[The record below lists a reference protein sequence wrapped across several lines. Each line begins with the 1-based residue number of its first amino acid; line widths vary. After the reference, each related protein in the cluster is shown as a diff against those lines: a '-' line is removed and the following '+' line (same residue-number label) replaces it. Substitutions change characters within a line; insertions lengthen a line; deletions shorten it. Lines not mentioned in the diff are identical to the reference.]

1 MAYSLDD
8 FLDNNTASIND
19 FTEGANNTPQPQQAM
34 VSSPSVRNSA
44 AITALLNAPNDPTQV
59 IPTYD
64 TISAEHAQLG
74 YSPTQNQILD
84 VRKAQE
90 ASNFQQAMYDS
101 LANPEVPD
109 LTKQNMLL
117 AHQSGAIAKSNL
129 FTAQGMLG
137 SQEASEANPKETAEA
152 TLSRDLFAAGM
163 DKAIEFKRQ
172 QQAIYNATAMA
183 QQENGLTQTATSM
196 IEDMVP
202 GVTSVK
208 SARLYNSLSND
219 TKGVIASFFL
229 QGSSKA
235 ALADKFN
242 NLPLDQRQAV
252 LDGIATTVNG
262 EGRTILLPS
271 EKDNANLGALQAIT
285 QSGSY
290 TVTDEV
296 IDNLGGLLDMSGLAI
311 PFKAVGRFLKAG
323 KSAQEAD
330 ALVKAGKASEALTD
344 AESAIQQRQIMAQ
357 QQPSAPLEI
366 IKDANPDKARRILAG
381 VAQEETEEFS
391 QAMTGTGVD
400 SAFAGYM
407 APQPKVI
414 DKTVQSK
421 VYDPTRYD
429 DFQYMPD
436 NDTLDLVRS
445 ASAPNLSTV
454 EKRRLDAN
462 VTNDFQNATGLVNRK
477 EMTTVGAADDGNGLD
492 ISAVYGPSD
501 SGWTSVKDAVDQA
514 QFALRKYGVD
524 EGDINVLVKDGD
536 TYHSVPYSAL
546 KDTAGDA
553 TGDYL
558 LQVKQRYN
566 YNASDLADNEF
577 EMFDVSP
584 VLNILNRVDSTI
596 GKSGRGSL
604 TSNFIAPEALFSPEF
619 LKGAV
624 LSDLKKDVVGE
635 QLTKVA
641 QGFTTAIKDISLP
654 RRNAIVDTIREFNA
668 KGLSYNYTDLAS
680 RGFNQGDIRAF
691 EAFKKTQDTMWHLTN
706 ADMVRSYKTRGF
718 GKMTYPERGLDVVA
732 RPLHTSQVKN
742 NVAVYDAMNDTV
754 RILSK
759 EEKAALYSRN
769 GSVAEL
775 AHPIEVDGQNI
786 LHVINE
792 NSANGTYLRALS
804 DDDTVMA
811 YRKGYYAVKYT
822 QPHFIERKLVD
833 ADGVAV
839 LDEHG
844 AEQWKAIATAPDM
857 LSAGKAME
865 RYKKTRPGD
874 YQVRRDL
881 KGGEFDKANTQVMSA
896 GGLSA
901 QRFRGQ
907 RLEDAIGSNT
917 ELEATHLQSPIESM
931 ISSIESVSSRVSYR
945 DWLET
950 SKRRLLATYSDV
962 MPLKGGRPV
971 YPSNIKEITGSG
983 RKTADARAMYEHIRA
998 MENGYAHALD
1008 DGFKAIVGQAADAL
1022 GLASLKVGDNLAGKG
1037 VAALE
1042 RGTRVAA
1049 TTSPTALVRMTSF
1062 VTMIALNPLR
1072 QLAVQFAQAAMT
1084 VGRHPSYFPHL
1095 FGDAMLLTI
1104 DKLIPNA
1111 PKEVYSLFGRDKAYF
1126 KAMKKA
1132 MESSGV
1138 TKGIQRH
1145 EMMQGMLAANTDLSL
1160 SYGSRAR
1167 QIAKKSLGSPIGAV
1181 RRIGFDTGEYYVQ
1194 ASSYF
1199 MHYDQALKAAEKAGN
1214 TSLSASTLK
1223 DVANNSRQFT
1233 GNFSR
1238 AGQMA
1243 INHNELNI
1251 IGQYGQVPL
1260 KMIGLLFN
1268 RSIPAKARVGMGVF
1282 AVGMFG
1288 APDMISNMFA
1298 DKLPEDSTMRELI
1311 VSGLSNVL
1319 TNSMIEAV
1327 WGQKSS
1333 VDWSGGVNPYDPQG
1347 VFDMV
1352 THIFSNPIG
1361 ETIANSP
1368 AGSLFMGSNPR
1379 ISNLVRDIGYASGL
1393 VADPSSDT
1401 TPEKWHAVMMDVINL
1416 SSGASNARKAW
1427 LMLKY
1432 QREYSALGGTS
1443 RSNVTS
1449 PEAVAKLLGFQS
1461 LEQARSFAVIEDIT
1475 AEHDKYNADID
1486 QYFNDVSRRLVGE
1499 GVTAEQQDY
1508 AIRMY
1513 QYGMS
1518 AFPNNH
1524 AASKR
1529 WMDNMAKQFKAGDR
1543 RLFDA
1548 IMASSGWASREDV
1561 IGWINK
1567 ATLSPDQREA
1577 LLGVAKWSFTEHE
1590 LKQINKL
1597 H

>member
-1 MAYSLDD
+1 MAFTLDD
-8 FLDNNTASIND
+8 FLDDNTYSIND
-19 FTEGANNTPQPQQAM
+19 FSDNQADTDQPQQAL
-34 VSSPSVRNSA
+34 VASPSVRNSA
-44 AITALLNAPNDPTQV
+44 ATTALLNAPNDPNQV
-59 IPTYD
+59 LPTYD
-64 TISAEHAQLG
+64 TISAEHAQIG
-74 YSPTQNQILD
+74 YSPTQQQILD
-84 VRKAQE
+84 TRKAQE
-90 ASNFQQAMYDS
+90 MDGFQQAMYDS

-109 LTKQNMLL
+109 LTKQNILQS
-117 AHQSGAIAKSNL
+117 HQEGRIAKSNL
-129 FTAQGMLG
+129 LTAQGMLG
-137 SQEASEANPKETAEA
+137 SQEAGETNPQETAEA
-152 TLSRDLFAAGM
+152 TVSRDLFAAGM

-183 QQENGLTQTATSM
+183 QEENGLVQSVVGM
-196 IEDMVP
+196 GEDMVP
-202 GVTSVK
+202 GVTSAK
-208 SARLYNSLSND
+208 SARLYSSLSDN

-229 QGSSKA
+229 QGSAKA
-235 ALADKFN
+235 SLADKFN
-242 NLPLDQRQAV
+242 ALPLDQRSAM
-252 LDGIATTVNG
+252 LDGIAQTINS

-271 EKDNANLGALQAIT
+271 EKDSANLQALQAIT

-290 TVTDEV
+290 TVTDET
-296 IDNLGGLLDMSGLAI
+296 IDNLSGLLDMSGLAV
-311 PFKAVGRFLKAG
+311 PFRMLGKALGVGKTV
-323 KSAQEAD
+323 KEAD
-330 ALVKAGKASEALTD
+330 ALARSGKGLGDATD
-344 AESAIQQRQIMAQ
+344 AEVAIQQRQIMAQ
-357 QQPSAPLEI
+357 QQPSSPLEI

-400 SAFAGYM
+400 NAFAGYM
-407 APQPKVI
+407 AAQPKVA

-462 VTNDFQNATGLVNRK
+462 VTNDFQSATGMVNRK
-477 EMTTVGAADDGNGLD
+477 EMTTVGAAEDGNGLD

-501 SGWTSVKDAVDQA
+501 SGWTSVKDAVDNA

-524 EGDINVLVKDGD
+524 ESDISVLVKDGD

-558 LQVKQRYN
+558 LQIKQNYK
-566 YNASDLADNEF
+566 YNAGDLADSQF
-577 EMFDVSP
+577 ETFDVSP
-584 VLNILNRVDSTI
+584 FLNVLNRSDLVAGT
-596 GKSGRGSL
+596 SGRGSL

-641 QGFTTAIKDISLP
+641 QGFTSAIKDLPLP
-654 RRNAIVDTIREFNA
+654 RRNAIVDTIKEFNA
-668 KGLSYNYTDLAS
+668 KGLSYNYTDLAG
-680 RGFNQGDIRAF
+680 RGFKQEEIRAF
-691 EAFKKTQDTMWHLTN
+691 EAFKKSQDTMWSLTN
-706 ADMVRSYKTRGF
+706 ADMVRSYKSRGF
-718 GKMTYPERGLDVVA
+718 GRMTYPERGLDVVA

-742 NVAVYDAMNDTV
+742 NVAVYDAMQDTV
-754 RILSK
+754 RTLSK

-775 AHPIEVDGQNI
+775 AHPMEIDGQNI

-844 AEQWKAIATAPDM
+844 AEQWKAIATAPDT
-857 LSAGKAME
+857 LSANKAVE
-865 RYKKTRPGD
+865 RYKKTRPAD
-874 YQVRRDL
+874 YRVRRDL
-881 KGGEFDKANTQVMSA
+881 KGGDYDKANTQVMSA

-901 QRFRGQ
+901 QRLRGK
-907 RLEDAIGSNT
+907 RLEDAIGSNM
-917 ELEATHLQSPIESM
+917 EMEATHLQSPIESM
-931 ISSIESVSSRVSYR
+931 ISSIESVSSRISYR

-950 SKRRLLATYSDV
+950 SKQRLLATYSDV
-962 MPLKGGRPV
+962 MPLKGGKSA
-971 YPSNIKEITGSG
+971 YPSNVGEITGGS
-983 RKTADARAMYEHIRA
+983 RRSADARAMYEHIRA
-998 MENGYAHALD
+998 MENGYVNALD
-1008 DGFKAIVGQAADAL
+1008 DGAKAFFGQAADAL
-1022 GLASLKVGDNLAGKG
+1022 GFASVKAGDNLGGKAL
-1037 VAALE
+1037 AATE
-1042 RGTRVAA
+1042 RGARGLA
-1049 TTSPTALVRMTSF
+1049 TTSYTGLLRATSF
-1062 VTMIALNPLR
+1062 TLMIALNPLR

-1084 VGRHPSYFPHL
+1084 LGRHPSYLPHL
-1095 FGDAMLLTI
+1095 FGDAALLMI
-1104 DKLIPNA
+1104 DKMIPNA
-1111 PKEVYSLFGRDKAYF
+1111 PKEVYSLFGRDKAAF
-1126 KAMKKA
+1126 KAMKEA
-1132 MESSGV
+1132 MEKSGV

-1160 SYGSRAR
+1160 MYGSRAR
-1167 QIAKKSLGSPIGAV
+1167 QAV
-1181 RRIGFDTGEYYVQ
+1181 RKAAGATVGTARKVGFDTGEYFVQ

-1199 MHYDQALKAAEKAGN
+1199 MHYDQALKSATKAGN
-1214 TSLSASTLK
+1214 TSLSASTLE
-1223 DVANNSRQFT
+1223 DVANNARQFT

-1243 INHNELNI
+1243 LNHNELSV

-1268 RSIPAKARVGMGVF
+1268 RSIPVRARVGMGVF

-1288 APDMISNMFA
+1288 APDMIANMFSNS
-1298 DKLPEDSTMRELI
+1298 LPDDPTERELI
-1311 VSGLSNVL
+1311 VGGLSNVL
-1319 TNSMIEAV
+1319 TNAMIEAV
-1327 WGQKSS
+1327 WGQKSQ
-1333 VDWSGGVNPYDPQG
+1333 VDWGGGVNPYDPQG

-1352 THIFSNPIG
+1352 THIFNNPIG

-1368 AGSLFMGSNPR
+1368 VGSLFMGSNPR
-1379 ISNLVRDIGYASGL
+1379 IANLVQSIGYASGL
-1393 VADPSSDT
+1393 VTDPSSDT

-1427 LMLKY
+1427 LMYKY
-1432 QREYSALGGTS
+1432 QREYSAMGGTT
-1443 RSNVTS
+1443 RTNVTT

-1461 LEQARSFAVIEDIT
+1461 LEQARSFAIIEDIT

-1486 QYFNDVSRRLVGE
+1486 DYFNAVTRRMVGE
-1499 GVTAEQQDY
+1499 GLAADEQEYVT
-1508 AIRMY
+1508 RLY

-1518 AFPNNH
+1518 AFPNNV

-1529 WMDNMAKQFKAGDR
+1529 WMDNMSKQFKAGDR

-1548 IMASSGWASREDV
+1548 IMASSGWASKEDV
-1561 IGWINK
+1561 QGWINK
-1567 ATLSPDQREA
+1567 ATLSPEQREA
-1577 LLGVAKWSFTEHE
+1577 LMSVSKWSFTEDE
-1590 LKQINKL
+1590 LKAMNKL
-1597 H
+1597 